1 MERVPQSTM
10 IDMTKVED
18 YEEEKVPDHD
28 KQQKYKEEEPKDDG
42 R

>member
-10 IDMTKVED
+10 IDMTKLED

-28 KQQKYKEEEPKDDG
+28 KS
-42 R
+42 